1 MPRTTSL
8 IAAAVAFAVALT
20 GCSSGGKAKSGTH
33 TVTTL
38 SQGAA
43 ASINQRLQNAVQPAN
58 TALSGVV
65 AQAVGVSSSGTGNL
79 KASLG
84 PAESTLN
91 RSVKALRAISGPAI
105 LRSDLNDVVN
115 SMNTVIGDLQGLNS
129 ASGSAQSQA
138 ISKLVADSGKVS
150 AAENV
155 AQFEVSQLS
164 Q

>member
-8 IAAAVAFAVALT
+8 IAAAMALAVVVT
-20 GCSSGGKAKSGTH
+20 GCSGGGKAKNGTH

-43 ASINQRLQNAVQPAN
+43 ESINQRLQNAVQPAN

-65 AQAVGVSSSGTGNL
+65 AQALGVSSSGKGNL
-79 KASLG
+79 QASLG
-84 PAESTLN
+84 PAESALN
-91 RSVKALRAISGPAI
+91 RSVKSLQAISGPPA
-105 LRSDLNDVVN
+105 LRSDLNDVAS